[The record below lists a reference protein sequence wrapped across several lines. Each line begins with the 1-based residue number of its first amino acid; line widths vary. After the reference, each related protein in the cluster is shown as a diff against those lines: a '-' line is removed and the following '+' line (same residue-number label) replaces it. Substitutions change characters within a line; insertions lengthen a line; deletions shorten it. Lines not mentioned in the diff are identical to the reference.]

1 MYVAFCRSSVGC
13 RAVGRAAKLPP
24 QQLVRVGRR
33 SSTKGVLFGTVE
45 SFGNEERKPVARKLT
60 KESHM
65 VV

>member
-1 MYVAFCRSSVGC
+1 M
-13 RAVGRAAKLPP
+13 PP

-45 SFGNEERKPVARKLT
+45 SIGNEERKPVARKLT